1 MDLHSFQSYLP
12 EKQKKNQHY
21 PGAAN
26 ERAQTQEDESV
37 IPKIFFAMR
46 AVSCRVHHSHSLWLE
61 FLEQV
66 GLAVI
71 RGEGKRKGMW
81 ELLQT
86 QLQTVAIN
94 LWLDATAAV
103 WELQGQCT
111 YVSKWRGVG
120 MTQSDVEVWEITF
133 LCQINSSAHLV
144 IERFVIYGLKWYLK
158 ERFALESTSR

>member
-1 MDLHSFQSYLP
+1 MDLHPFQSYLR
-12 EKQKKNQHY
+12 EKQKNDQHY

-26 ERAQTQEDESV
+26 DRAQTQKMNPSSQRF
-37 IPKIFFAMR
+37 FFAMR
-46 AVSCRVHHSHSLWLE
+46 AVSCRVHHSLWLE

-86 QLQTVAIN
+86 QLQTVGIN

-158 ERFALESTSR
+158 ERFGLKSTSR